1 MGPVA
6 YACGLSGNDAEYV
19 GPRTVDVTQKALQ
32 DPSSPH
38 AIVWHSSNPLSMTSI
53 DKSHA
58 RILVVGATG
67 VLGSE
72 VVRNL
77 LAAGHTVRAFGRRR
91 AQLDLL
97 AGYGAETVCGDLR
110 DTDAISHACTDVGQL
125 LTSANG
131 VAGRGADSP
140 HRVEL
145 LMHRNLCDA
154 AKRHAV
160 RRIVYVSGVGM
171 GGASSPVDIFRLKHE
186 TEELIKQ
193 SGVPYVLLR
202 PTLFMD
208 MWVGT
213 LLGDSIRD
221 KGVVTLFGD
230 GNRVANFIA
239 VRDLAEFARKVL
251 EREEIRN
258 TVVSVGG
265 PSTMSFNEIVT
276 IVERE
281 LAVTAKRRHVPVFV
295 LRAGMTLLRPFN
307 EFAARLMA
315 LGYFSATRATTF
327 NEWRESAER
336 FGVSPMTVEAFAAER
351 YGRMK

>member
-1 MGPVA
+1 
-6 YACGLSGNDAEYV
+6 
-19 GPRTVDVTQKALQ
+19 
-32 DPSSPH
+32 
-38 AIVWHSSNPLSMTSI
+38 MTSI
-53 DKSHA
+53 DKSSA

-77 LAAGHTVRAFGRRR
+77 LSAGHTVRAFGRRR
-91 AQLDLL
+91 DRLQAL
-97 AGYGAETVCGDLR
+97 AALGAETVCGDLR
-110 DTDAISHACTDVGQL
+110 DLDAVSDACADVGQL

-131 VAGRGADSP
+131 VIGRGADSP

-145 LMHRNLCDA
+145 LMHRNLCEA

-160 RRIVYVSGVGM
+160 RRLVYVSGLNM

-202 PTLFMD
+202 PTVFMD
-208 MWVGT
+208 MWVAT

-221 KGVVTLFGD
+221 KGVATLFGD
-230 GNRVANFIA
+230 GKRIANFIA
-239 VRDLAEFARKVL
+239 VRDLAEYARKVL
-251 EREEIRN
+251 EREEIRDE
-258 TVVSVGG
+258 VVEVGG
-265 PSTMSFNEIVT
+265 PSTMSYNEVVT
-276 IVERE
+276 IVERA
-281 LAVTAKRRHVPVFV
+281 LGVTAKRRHIPVFV
-295 LRAGMTLLRPFN
+295 LRAGKTLLRPFN

-315 LGYFSATRATTF
+315 LGYFSATRDSPF
-327 NEWRESAER
+327 DEWRESAER

-351 YGRMK
+351 FSRIS